1 MFTIKKPAIITIL
14 VALLV
19 LTGYINHQ
27 MTQNSVSKI
36 SNDYQNHEEK
46 ELAKTQQEN
55 NKDSIETISKEKDSK
70 KENVGKEGEN
80 LSNLTEEINT
90 NIEKNISKEE
100 NLKSRNYFVEHR
112 LSRDKMRANL
122 VDDLKDIVDDEKT
135 NNEVRAK
142 AQSEIIKM
150 GEISEQ
156 ELHIE
161 GLIKAKGF
169 DEALV
174 FLKGDGAKIVVSSD
188 ELTEQ
193 DVIKILDIVKSETEL
208 DSSNIKIMKKQ

>member
-14 VALLV
+14 VTLLV

>member
-36 SNDYQNHEEK
+36 SNDYQNYEEK

>member
-1 MFTIKKPAIITIL
+1 MFSIKKSAIITIL
-14 VALLV
+14 VVLLV

-46 ELAKTQQEN
+46 ELAKIQQEN
-55 NKDSIETISKEKDSK
+55 NKDSIETISKEKGSK
-70 KENVGKEGEN
+70 KENVGKKGEN
-80 LSNLTEEINT
+80 FSNLTEEINT

-122 VDDLKDIVDDEKT
+122 VDDLKDIVNDEKT

-142 AQSEIIKM
+142 AQSEIIKI
-150 GEISEQ
+150 GELSEQ

-174 FLKGDGAKIVVSSD
+174 FLKEDGAKIVVSSD

-193 DVIKILDIVKSETEL
+193 DVIKILDVVKSETEL

>member
-142 AQSEIIKM
+142 AQSEIIKI

-193 DVIKILDIVKSETEL
+193 DVVKILDIVKSETEL

>member
-46 ELAKTQQEN
+46 ELAKTRQEN

-70 KENVGKEGEN
+70 KENIGKEGEN

-174 FLKGDGAKIVVSSD
+174 FLKEDGAKIVVSSD

-193 DVIKILDIVKSETEL
+193 DVIKILDIVKGETEL